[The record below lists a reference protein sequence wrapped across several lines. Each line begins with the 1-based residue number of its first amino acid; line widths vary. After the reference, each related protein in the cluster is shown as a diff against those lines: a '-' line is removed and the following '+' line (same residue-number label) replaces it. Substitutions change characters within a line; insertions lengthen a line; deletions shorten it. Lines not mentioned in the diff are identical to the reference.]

1 MEASIAED
9 IASICSSVK
18 PSEEKEVLAID
29 RSSDSATPFTFIS
42 DSKPISKCSFL
53 SYWCNSLYIQYMEE
67 DGKKQETNVDYLLKG
82 MAGVPGDVE
91 CLSKEE

>member
-29 RSSDSATPFTFIS
+29 RSSDSVTPFTFIS

-53 SYWCNSLYIQYMEE
+53 SYSAGATACTSSIWKKM
-67 DGKKQETNVDYLLKG
+67 GKNKRR
-82 MAGVPGDVE
+82 MWIIF
-91 CLSKEE
+91 

>member
-1 MEASIAED
+1 MLLSF
-9 IASICSSVK
+9 
-18 PSEEKEVLAID
+18 VLG
-29 RSSDSATPFTFIS
+29 
-42 DSKPISKCSFL
+42 
-53 SYWCNSLYIQYMEE
+53 WCNSLYIQYMEE